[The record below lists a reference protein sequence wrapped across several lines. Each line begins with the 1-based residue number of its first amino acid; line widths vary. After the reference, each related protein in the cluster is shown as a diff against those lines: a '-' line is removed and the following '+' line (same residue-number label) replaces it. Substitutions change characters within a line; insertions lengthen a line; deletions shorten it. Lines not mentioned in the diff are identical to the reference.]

1 MFLKICGIQ
10 TPAEAKAAVNAGAT
24 AIGMLV
30 GLTHKAED
38 KIDEVRAREITVGLP
53 DMVESVMVTHLL
65 DEAAIARLARFI
77 GVRAVQV
84 HDDLPPASMR
94 SLAALLPGIR
104 LIKAVHV
111 TGADAIER
119 ACAYADVSD
128 ALLLDSRT
136 HDRLGG
142 TGLTHDWTISRRIV
156 EAVAPVPTYLAGG
169 LKPENVEEAILTVGP
184 AGVDV
189 NSGVEDSQG
198 SKDVGRMYSFLS
210 KANTALATS
219 HIDVD
224 TKSTAGKPDDIE
236 PNDS

>member
-10 TPAEAKAAVNAGAT
+10 TPAEARAAVDAGAT

-38 KIDEVRAREITVGLP
+38 EIDEIRAREITVGLP
-53 DMVESVMVTHLL
+53 GTVESVMVTHLL

-94 SLAALLPGIR
+94 SLAAFLPGVR

-111 TGADAIER
+111 TGSDAIER
-119 ACAYADVSD
+119 ACSYATVAD

-142 TGLTHDWTISRRIV
+142 TGLTHDWTISRRLV

-169 LKPENVEEAILTVGP
+169 LKPENVEDAIMTVGP

-198 SKDVGRMYSFLS
+198 IKDLGRMYSFLS
-210 KANTALATS
+210 KASAALATGL
-219 HIDVD
+219 IAFD
-224 TKSTAGKPDDIE
+224 TKRIIGEPDDIAS
-236 PNDS
+236 NDS